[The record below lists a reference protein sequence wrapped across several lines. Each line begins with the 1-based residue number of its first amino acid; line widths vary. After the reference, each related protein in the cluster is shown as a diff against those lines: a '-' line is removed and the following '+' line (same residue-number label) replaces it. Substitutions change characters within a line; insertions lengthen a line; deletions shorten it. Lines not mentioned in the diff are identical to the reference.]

1 MESREQGGELQ
12 VRGRKDEERLGEKKT
27 EEEGQLEQEEQG
39 NQATSLLMSRETR
52 RG

>member
-27 EEEGQLEQEEQG
+27 EEERQPEQEEQG
-39 NQATSLLMSRETR
+39 SQATSLLMSRETR